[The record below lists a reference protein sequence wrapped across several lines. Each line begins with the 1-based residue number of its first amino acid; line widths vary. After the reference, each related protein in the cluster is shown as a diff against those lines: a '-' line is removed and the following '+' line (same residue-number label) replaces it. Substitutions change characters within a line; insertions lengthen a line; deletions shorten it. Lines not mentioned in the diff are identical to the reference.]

1 MCAGRRRRGDAL
13 HNNQTVDFANAGI
26 DRPYTHVLDE
36 NNAMTD
42 SGPDKTSN
50 RLVNAVA
57 QQTEITVHH
66 NASGLADRFALAFT
80 RALRFFADTFFAK
93 RYGHRAIVLETV
105 AAVPGMVGATVTHL
119 QCLRRMV
126 DDDGWIR
133 RLMEEAENERM
144 HLMTF
149 IEIAKPTVFERLA
162 VLLAQWIFYV
172 GYFLL
177 YLVSPRTAHRVVGY
191 FEEEAVLSYTLY
203 LNEIDEGRSPNVAA
217 PAVAKHYWKLSADAT
232 LRDVVLVVRAD
243 EAHHRDVNHGYASTL
258 AGEPV
263 DHAHAA
269 PYPQHANDLR
279 MDNGRS

>member
-1 MCAGRRRRGDAL
+1 
-13 HNNQTVDFANAGI
+13 
-26 DRPYTHVLDE
+26 
-36 NNAMTD
+36 MTD
-42 SGPDKTSN
+42 SGPYETSI
-50 RLVNAVA
+50 RLVNTMT
-57 QQTEITVHH
+57 QETEIPVHR
-66 NASGLADRFALAFT
+66 SPDGLSDRFALAFT
-80 RALRFFADTFFAK
+80 RALRFCADTFFAK

-133 RLMEEAENERM
+133 TLMEEAENERM

-149 IEIAKPTVFERLA
+149 IQIAKPTGFERLV

-191 FEEEAVLSYTLY
+191 FEEEAVFSYTLY
-203 LNEIDEGRSPNVAA
+203 LQEIDEGRSPNIAA
-217 PAVAKHYWKLSADAT
+217 PAVAKHYWKLPADAT

-243 EAHHRDVNHGYASTL
+243 EAHHRDVNHGFASTL
-258 AGEPV
+258 AGVPV
-263 DHAHAA
+263 DHAPAA
-269 PYPQHANDLR
+269 PYPQHANELR
-279 MDNGRS
+279 KDTCRG